1 MALEEQDKKDIVNAI
16 TAGFE
21 KAAKVQSTSS
31 TSSSGGGS
39 GGGSGGANIQLNK
52 SVEGFAGV
60 LQKGGGRISEVTGAF
75 ANLLPT
81 DTLKNFGKGIGG
93 IAGYVE
99 DTQGV
104 FQALSKVG
112 AGLNGNLGDLRTQA
126 ARTRM
131 PLDSFANMV
140 ANNAQQLTGLG
151 GSVTDGARK
160 FAAMSEAM
168 FSGPAPLID
177 GFMNMGMSIEEAN
190 EFVIKNTELT
200 RRQAM
205 ITGMTEMEQVAAA
218 QEMAK
223 NLQIVAKLTGK
234 DAKQMQDQL
243 IERQR
248 DGATQARLRLLEK
261 QGVENAQ
268 EAYAGAQAEL
278 AKSPKVVG
286 DLMDDLLQTG
296 APMSEATKNFAA
308 TNQEAY
314 ALLQK
319 AAEANKAGDVE
330 AAKKYAAEAAAAT
343 AKFADSEQGLMLATL
358 AQASD
363 IAQGQADL
371 LEEMAPLIDATAA
384 HMKKIKDSTG
394 QEVTFREAFVDNLK
408 RLKEQTETEIQG
420 KAVGQDALIATNQG
434 QKTIANSVST
444 INEELGKQIQSN
456 QALLKVFDTIK
467 DSGKFT
473 QEEIDGF
480 VGDLMG
486 VIPSEDLTGI
496 ANKMEA
502 LLPFLKEQGLV
513 TQETVDMLKKLDAP
527 GTSQEEKEGIRKQLE
542 AAGVLKEGSLLV
554 TPKIQQALSD
564 ADAANFQK
572 QDEAGNLEEGSSGG
586 YLGRIWNWMKGIA
599 GYDEGTGGFQNF
611 GKGTAVLAHGNE
623 AIVPKDSV
631 QGQLLSAFPNGL
643 KDVQNAMATMGNKF
657 DPSTMGQEVASA
669 MTSSPATSKMGETS
683 EDSLDNL
690 NQTMLQLVEINRRTL
705 DVASR
710 QLKATKGLDGN
721 VMSSVG
727 I

>member
-21 KAAKVQSTSS
+21 RAGKMQQQSSP
-31 TSSSGGGS
+31 SGGGS
-39 GGGSGGANIQLNK
+39 GGGSGSGTNIQLNK
-52 SVEGFAGV
+52 AVDGFAGV

-81 DTLKNFGKGIGG
+81 DILKKFGGGIGS

-126 ARTRM
+126 ARTRL

-384 HMKKIKDSTG
+384 HMKKIADTTG
-394 QEVTFREAFVDNLK
+394 KELTFREAFVDNLK

-434 QKTIANSVST
+434 QKTIANSVGA

-456 QALLKVFDTIK
+456 QGLLKVFDALKTSGEFTK
-467 DSGKFT
+467 D
-473 QEEIDGF
+473 EIDEVMKGI
-480 VGDLMG
+480 MG
-486 VIPSEDLTGI
+486 AIPSEDLTGI

-513 TQETVDMLKKLDAP
+513 TQETVDMLKKLDDP

-554 TPKIQQALSD
+554 TPKIQQALSE

-611 GKGTAVLAHGNE
+611 GKGTAVLAHGME

-705 DVASR
+705 DVANR

>member
-1 MALEEQDKKDIVNAI
+1 MALEQEDKNAIVNAI

-21 KAAKVQSTSS
+21 KAAKIQAQSSPS
-31 TSSSGGGS
+31 TGGG
-39 GGGSGGANIQLNK
+39 GGGGGGANIQLNK

-75 ANLLPT
+75 ATLLPT

-131 PLDSFANMV
+131 PLDAFANMV

-456 QALLKVFDTIK
+456 QALLKVFDSIK

-554 TPKIQQALSD
+554 TPKIEKALSD
-564 ADAANFQK
+564 ADAANFQ
-572 QDEAGNLEEGSSGG
+572 QQEQSGNLEEGSSGG

-611 GKGTAVLAHGNE
+611 GKGTAVLAHGLE

>member
-1 MALEEQDKKDIVNAI
+1 MALEQEDKQAIVNAI

-21 KAAKVQSTSS
+21 KAAKIQSQSS
-31 TSSSGGGS
+31 PSTGGGGS
-39 GGGSGGANIQLNK
+39 GGGANIQLNK

-131 PLDSFANMV
+131 PLDAFANMV

-467 DSGKFT
+467 DSSKFT

-502 LLPFLKEQGLV
+502 LLPFLKEQGLA

-611 GKGTAVLAHGNE
+611 GKGTAVLAHGME

>member
-1 MALEEQDKKDIVNAI
+1 MALEQEDKQAIVNAI

-21 KAAKVQSTSS
+21 KAAKNQSQSS
-31 TSSSGGGS
+31 PSTGSGGGGS
-39 GGGSGGANIQLNK
+39 GGGTNIK
-52 SVEGFAGV
+52 FDKTMEGFAGV
-60 LQKGGGRISEVTGAF
+60 LQRGGGKISEVTGAF
-75 ANLLPT
+75 ASLLPT
-81 DTLKNFGKGIGG
+81 DTLKKFGEGIGG

-131 PLDSFANMV
+131 PLDAFANMV

-611 GKGTAVLAHGNE
+611 GKGTAVLAHGME

>member
-31 TSSSGGGS
+31 STGGS
-39 GGGSGGANIQLNK
+39 DPNNKTISLNQTGK
-52 SVEGFAGV
+52 VVDGFAKT
-60 LQKGGGRISEVTGAF
+60 LQQGGGRISEVTESLSK
-75 ANLLPT
+75 LLPT
-81 DTLKNFGKGIGG
+81 DTLKAFGSGVGSVV
-93 IAGYVE
+93 GYVE

-190 EFVIKNTELT
+190 EFVLKNTELT

-363 IAQGQADL
+363 IAQGQADI

-420 KAVGQDALIATNQG
+420 KSAGQDALIATNKG
-434 QKTIANSVST
+434 QRVIANAVGT

-456 QALLKVFDTIK
+456 QGLLKVFDALKTEADFSK
-467 DSGKFT
+467 D
-473 QEEIDGF
+473 ELDGLI
-480 VGDLMG
+480 GSIMG
-486 VIPSEDLTGI
+486 AIPSEDLTGI
-496 ANKMEA
+496 ANKMES
-502 LLPFLKEQGLV
+502 LLPFLKEQGLA
-513 TQETVDMLKKLDAP
+513 TQETVDMLKKLDDP
-527 GTSQEEKEGIRKQLE
+527 GTSQDEKEGIRKQLE
-542 AAGVLKEGSLLV
+542 AAGVLKEGSLIV
-554 TPKIQQALSD
+554 TPKMQEALSN
-564 ADAANFQK
+564 ADAANFK
-572 QDEAGNLEEGSSGG
+572 MQDEAGNLEEGSSGG
-586 YLGRIWNWMKGIA
+586 FLGRIWNWMRGIE
-599 GYDEGTGGFQNF
+599 GMNEGTGGFQNF
-611 GKGTAVLAHGNE
+611 GKGTAVLAHGME

-631 QGQLLSAFPNGL
+631 QGQLLSTFPNGL

-705 DVASR
+705 DVANR

>member
-21 KAAKVQSTSS
+21 KAGKMQQQSSPS
-31 TSSSGGGS
+31 GGGGGGS
-39 GGGSGGANIQLNK
+39 GSGANIQLNK
-52 SVEGFAGV
+52 AVDGFAGV
-60 LQKGGGRISEVTGAF
+60 LQKGGGRISDVTGAF

-81 DTLKNFGKGIGG
+81 DMLKKFGGGIGS

-126 ARTRM
+126 ARTRL

-384 HMKKIKDSTG
+384 HMKKIADTTG
-394 QEVTFREAFVDNLK
+394 KELTFREAFVDNLK

-434 QKTIANSVST
+434 QKTIANSVGA

-456 QALLKVFDTIK
+456 QGLLKIFDAIK
-467 DSGKFT
+467 SSGEFT
-473 QEEIDGF
+473 KDEIDEVMKGI
-480 VGDLMG
+480 MG
-486 VIPSEDLTGI
+486 AVPSEDLTAI

-513 TQETVDMLKKLDAP
+513 TQETVDMLKKLDDP
-527 GTSQEEKEGIRKQLE
+527 GTSQEEKESIRKQLE
-542 AAGVLKEGSLLV
+542 SAGVLKEGSLLV
-554 TPKIQQALSD
+554 TPKIEKALSE

-572 QDEAGNLEEGSSGG
+572 QDEAGNLEEGSSTG

-611 GKGTAVLAHGNE
+611 GKGTATLLHGME
-623 AIVPKDSV
+623 AVVPKDSV

-669 MTSSPATSKMGETS
+669 MTASPATSKMGETS

-705 DVASR
+705 DVANR

>member
-1 MALEEQDKKDIVNAI
+1 MALEQEDKNAIVNAI

-21 KAAKVQSTSS
+21 KAAKIQTQSSPS
-31 TSSSGGGS
+31 TGSG

-131 PLDSFANMV
+131 PLDAFANMV

-456 QALLKVFDTIK
+456 QALLKVFDSIK

-554 TPKIQQALSD
+554 TPKIEKALSD
-564 ADAANFQK
+564 ADAANFQ
-572 QDEAGNLEEGSSGG
+572 QQEQSGNLEEGSSGG

-611 GKGTAVLAHGNE
+611 GKGTAVLAHGLE

>member
-1 MALEEQDKKDIVNAI
+1 MALDREDKQDIVNAI

-21 KAAKVQSTSS
+21 KAAKVQSQSS
-31 TSSSGGGS
+31 PSTGGGGGS
-39 GGGSGGANIQLNK
+39 SGANIQLNK

-60 LQKGGGRISEVTGAF
+60 LQRGGGRISEVTGAF

-384 HMKKIKDSTG
+384 HMKKIKETTG
-394 QEVTFREAFVDNLK
+394 EEVTFREAFVDNLK
-408 RLKEQTETEIQG
+408 RLKDQTETEIAG
-420 KAVGQDALIATNQG
+420 KAAGQDALIATNQG
-434 QKTIANSVST
+434 QKTIANNVSS

-480 VGDLMG
+480 IGDLMG
-486 VIPSEDLTGI
+486 IIPSEDLTGI
-496 ANKMEA
+496 ANKMES

-513 TQETVDMLKKLDAP
+513 TQETVEMLKKLDDP
-527 GTSQEEKEGIRKQLE
+527 DTSQEEKEGIRKQLE

-564 ADAANFQK
+564 ADAANFK
-572 QDEAGNLEEGSSGG
+572 QEEQAGNLEEGSSGE
-586 YLGRIWNWMKGIA
+586 YLKGIWNWMKGLV
-599 GYDEGTGGFQNF
+599 GYDEGTDGFQNF
-611 GKGTAVLAHGNE
+611 GKGTALVAHGLE
-623 AIVPKDSV
+623 AIVPKDSA

-705 DVASR
+705 DVANR

>member
-1 MALEEQDKKDIVNAI
+1 
-16 TAGFE
+16 
-21 KAAKVQSTSS
+21 
-31 TSSSGGGS
+31 
-39 GGGSGGANIQLNK
+39 
-52 SVEGFAGV
+52 
-60 LQKGGGRISEVTGAF
+60 
-75 ANLLPT
+75 
-81 DTLKNFGKGIGG
+81 
-93 IAGYVE
+93 
-99 DTQGV
+99 
-104 FQALSKVG
+104 
-112 AGLNGNLGDLRTQA
+112 
-126 ARTRM
+126 M

-363 IAQGQADL
+363 VAQGQADL

-384 HMKKIKDSTG
+384 HMKKIKETTG
-394 QEVTFREAFVDNLK
+394 EEVTFREAFVDNIK

-502 LLPFLKEQGLV
+502 LLPFLKEQGLA
-513 TQETVDMLKKLDAP
+513 TQETVDMLKKLDDP
-527 GTSQEEKEGIRKQLE
+527 DTSQEEKEGIRKQLE

-564 ADAANFQK
+564 ADAANFK
-572 QDEAGNLEEGSSGG
+572 QEEQAGNLEEGSSGG

-611 GKGTAVLAHGNE
+611 GKGTAVLAHGLE
-623 AIVPKDSV
+623 AIVPKDSA

>member
-1 MALEEQDKKDIVNAI
+1 MALEQEDKNAIVNAI

-21 KAAKVQSTSS
+21 KAAKIQTQSSPS
-31 TSSSGGGS
+31 TGSG

-75 ANLLPT
+75 ATLLPT

-131 PLDSFANMV
+131 PLDAFANMV

-456 QALLKVFDTIK
+456 QALLKVFDSIK

-554 TPKIQQALSD
+554 TPKIEKALSD

-586 YLGRIWNWMKGIA
+586 YIGRIWNWMKGIA

-611 GKGTAVLAHGNE
+611 GKGTAVLAHGLE

>member
-1 MALEEQDKKDIVNAI
+1 
-16 TAGFE
+16 
-21 KAAKVQSTSS
+21 
-31 TSSSGGGS
+31 
-39 GGGSGGANIQLNK
+39 
-52 SVEGFAGV
+52 
-60 LQKGGGRISEVTGAF
+60 
-75 ANLLPT
+75 
-81 DTLKNFGKGIGG
+81 
-93 IAGYVE
+93 
-99 DTQGV
+99 
-104 FQALSKVG
+104 
-112 AGLNGNLGDLRTQA
+112 
-126 ARTRM
+126 M
-131 PLDSFANMV
+131 PLDAFANMV

-371 LEEMAPLIDATAA
+371 LEELKTVPV
-384 HMKKIKDSTG
+384 KKSH
-394 QEVTFREAFVDNLK
+394 L
-408 RLKEQTETEIQG
+408 
-420 KAVGQDALIATNQG
+420 
-434 QKTIANSVST
+434 
-444 INEELGKQIQSN
+444 
-456 QALLKVFDTIK
+456 
-467 DSGKFT
+467 
-473 QEEIDGF
+473 
-480 VGDLMG
+480 
-486 VIPSEDLTGI
+486 
-496 ANKMEA
+496 
-502 LLPFLKEQGLV
+502 
-513 TQETVDMLKKLDAP
+513 
-527 GTSQEEKEGIRKQLE
+527 EKHL
-542 AAGVLKEGSLLV
+542 
-554 TPKIQQALSD
+554 
-564 ADAANFQK
+564 
-572 QDEAGNLEEGSSGG
+572 
-586 YLGRIWNWMKGIA
+586 
-599 GYDEGTGGFQNF
+599 
-611 GKGTAVLAHGNE
+611 
-623 AIVPKDSV
+623 
-631 QGQLLSAFPNGL
+631 
-643 KDVQNAMATMGNKF
+643 
-657 DPSTMGQEVASA
+657 
-669 MTSSPATSKMGETS
+669 
-683 EDSLDNL
+683 
-690 NQTMLQLVEINRRTL
+690 
-705 DVASR
+705 
-710 QLKATKGLDGN
+710 
-721 VMSSVG
+721 
-727 I
+727 